1 MDITKKIATL
11 IDVGNLGR
19 AIAQVWD
26 LRGLSRDLG
35 IALAERIGKQKDMVV
50 AAIAKEF
57 TQFLRKIDI
66 AKEMQKIL
74 EGMTLR
80 INATIDLTR
89 KERHGGAAGGQR
101 ISAAQKKAR
110 SQYKRP

>member
-11 IDVGNLGR
+11 IDVGSLSR

-35 IALAERIGKQKDMVV
+35 IALAERIGKQKDVV
-50 AAIAKEF
+50 VEAIAREF

-74 EGMTLR
+74 EGMTLK
-80 INATIDLTR
+80 ISTTIDFER
-89 KERHGGAAGGQR
+89 KTDRKTP
-101 ISAAQKKAR
+101 KKA
-110 SQYKRP
+110 SDGNLQKRKIPQRP